1 MASNTADIL
10 KLLSDTR
17 FFNTSRQTSVVFS
30 NGSSITFN
38 ETRSTNLL
46 EIDGHRYS
54 LDDPNAV
61 VNMPQS
67 TRETFWSIC
76 SDKAKDSELYR
87 TYARAI
93 LVKNDISLDRF
104 SSEKVK
110 LAIINNAS
118 DFAKLISSCKQYGHT
133 DALQDL
139 QNWEEDQLV
148 TLVKKA
154 SNIKELVKI
163 FNQLGYKS
171 PLTTLKN
178 IEPTYLNILL
188 ENAYNAGEC
197 LKGLI
202 KIGYQ
207 DALTLLL
214 SMETPKLT
222 NLLNNHYNSLEVIKG
237 FAKLGYQNAFNK
249 FIELTPE
256 QNNVFVNNHYNCFEV
271 IKGFAK
277 LGYQNAFNKF
287 LALTPE
293 QNNVLVNN
301 HYNCFEVMKSLLK
314 LGHRDPFVT
323 FFSIE
328 PQNRQLILD
337 NHYNSFELINFFQ
350 KINYSNPLQTFFDLD
365 PTTRHLYLNNTYA
378 AKEIMSAFYK
388 QGKNDPLSY
397 LKKLGNDAFIT
408 MANSQYE
415 YISRIKRGVN
425 LELEFLPA
433 VLVDNEFSS
442 ALKAFIK
449 MLDKQE
455 SNTSLLEAL
464 NVDNKQLE
472 QFRDSYNQKIVN
484 KPVRLDGDLFDLDTL
499 TSLRVDK
506 KGYRANPLTQEKFL
520 LSDLQPA
527 KDVQRK
533 ISEVI
538 EHAQL
543 EQSRNQS
550 FTL

>member
-1 MASNTADIL
+1 MATNTADIL

-38 ETRSTNLL
+38 ENRSTNLL

-87 TYARAI
+87 SYARAI
-93 LVKNDISLDRF
+93 LVKNNISLDRF
-104 SSEKVK
+104 NSEKVK

-118 DFAKLISSCKQYGHT
+118 DFAKLISSCKQHGHA

-139 QNWEEDQLV
+139 QDWEEDQLV

-178 IEPTYLNILL
+178 IEPTYLNTLL

-207 DALTLLL
+207 DALPLLL
-214 SMETPKLT
+214 SIEASKLT
-222 NLLNNHYNSLEVIKG
+222 DLLNNYYNSLEVIKG
-237 FAKLGYQNAFNK
+237 FAKLGYQNAFTK
-249 FIELTPE
+249 FI
-256 QNNVFVNNHYNCFEV
+256 
-271 IKGFAK
+271 
-277 LGYQNAFNKF
+277 
-287 LALTPE
+287 ALTPE

-323 FFSIE
+323 FFSID
-328 PQNRQLILD
+328 PQNRQLIID
-337 NHYNSFELINFFQ
+337 NHYSSFELINFFQ
-350 KINYSNPLQTFFDLD
+350 KIKYLNPLQTFLDLD
-365 PTTRHLYLNNTYA
+365 PTTRHLYLDNTYA
-378 AKEIMSAFYK
+378 AKEIMLALYK

-415 YISRIKRGVN
+415 YTSRIQRGVN

-433 VLVDNEFSS
+433 VLVNNEFSP
-442 ALKAFIK
+442 ALKSFINI
-449 MLDKQE
+449 LDKQE
-455 SNTSLLEAL
+455 SNTSLLAAL
-464 NVDNKQLE
+464 NIDNKQLE
-472 QFRDSYNQKIVN
+472 QFRDSYNHKIVN
-484 KPVRLDGDLFDLDTL
+484 KPVRVDGDLFDLDTL
-499 TSLRVDK
+499 TNLKVDK
-506 KGYRANPLTQEKFL
+506 EGYRTNPLTQEKFL

-533 ISEVI
+533 LSEII
-538 EHAQL
+538 ENAQV
-543 EQSRNQS
+543 EKARNQS
-550 FTL
+550 SFTL

>member
-1 MASNTADIL
+1 MATNTADIL

-17 FFNTSRQTSVVFS
+17 FFNSSRQTSVVFS

-61 VNMPQS
+61 VNMSQS

-93 LVKNDISLDRF
+93 LLKSNISLDRF
-104 SSEKVK
+104 NSEKVK

-118 DFAKLISSCKQYGHT
+118 DFAKLITSCKQYGHA

-163 FNQLGYKS
+163 FNLLGYKS

-207 DALTLLL
+207 DALALLL

-222 NLLNNHYNSLEVIKG
+222 NILNNYYNSLEVIKG

-249 FIELTPE
+249 FI
-256 QNNVFVNNHYNCFEV
+256 
-271 IKGFAK
+271 
-277 LGYQNAFNKF
+277 
-287 LALTPE
+287 ALTPE
-293 QNNVLVNN
+293 QNNLLINN
-301 HYNCFEVMKSLLK
+301 YYNCFEVMKSLLK
-314 LGHRDPFVT
+314 LGHRDPFIT
-323 FFSIE
+323 FFSID
-328 PQNRQLILD
+328 PQNRQLIID
-337 NHYNSFELINFFQ
+337 NHYNSFELIHFFQ

-378 AKEIMSAFYK
+378 AKEIMLASYK
-388 QGKNDPLSY
+388 QGKSDPLSY

-415 YISRIKRGVN
+415 YVSRIQRGVN
-425 LELEFLPA
+425 LELEFLPT
-433 VLVDNEFSS
+433 VLVNNEFSS
-442 ALKAFIK
+442 SLKAFLELIK
-449 MLDKQE
+449 KRE
-455 SNTSLLEAL
+455 SNTSLLAEL
-464 NVDNKQLE
+464 NVDEKQLE
-472 QFRDSYNQKIVN
+472 QFKDSYTQKLVN
-484 KPVRLDGDLFDLDTL
+484 KPVRLEGDLFDLDTL
-499 TSLRVDK
+499 LNLKVDK
-506 KGYRANPLTQEKFL
+506 KGYRTNPLTQEKFL

-527 KDVQRK
+527 KDVHRK
-533 ISEVI
+533 LSELI
-538 EHAQL
+538 ENAQL
-543 EQSRNQS
+543 EQSRERS
-550 FTL
+550 LYTL

>member
-1 MASNTADIL
+1 MSTSTDEIL
-10 KLLSDTR
+10 KLLSAAR
-17 FFNTSRQTSVVFS
+17 FFNSPRQTSVVFS
-30 NGSSITFN
+30 NGSSITIN
-38 ETRSTNLL
+38 ETHSTNLL
-46 EIDGHRYS
+46 EINGHQYS

-61 VNMPQS
+61 ANMPQS

-93 LVKNDISLDRF
+93 LLKDNIALDRF
-104 SSEKVK
+104 DSEKVK
-110 LAIINNAS
+110 LAILNNAA
-118 DFAKLISSCKQYGHT
+118 DFAKLIASCKQYGHP

-139 QNWEEDQLV
+139 QTWDENQFEM
-148 TLVKKA
+148 LVKKA
-154 SNIKELVKI
+154 NNIKELVKI
-163 FNQLGYKS
+163 LKQLGYKA

-202 KIGYQ
+202 KMGYQ
-207 DALTLLL
+207 DALALLL
-214 SMETPKLT
+214 SLETPKLI
-222 NLLNNHYNSLEVIKG
+222 NLFNNHYNSLEVIKG
-237 FAKLGYQNAFNK
+237 FAKLGYQHAFK
-249 FIELTPE
+249 KLIALPSE
-256 QNNVFVNNHYNCFEV
+256 QNNLLINNYYNCFE
-271 IKGFAK
+271 
-277 LGYQNAFNKF
+277 
-287 LALTPE
+287 T
-293 QNNVLVNN
+293 
-301 HYNCFEVMKSLLK
+301 MKSLLK
-314 LGHRDPFVT
+314 LGYQDPCTT
-323 FFSIE
+323 FFSIDS
-328 PQNRQLILD
+328 QNRQQIID

-350 KINYSNPLQTFFDLD
+350 KINYSNPLQTFLDLD
-365 PTTRHLYLNNTYA
+365 PATRHLYLNNTYA
-378 AKEIMSAFYK
+378 AKEIMWALYR

-415 YISRIKRGVN
+415 YVSRIKRGVN

-433 VLVDNEFSS
+433 VLVNNEFSP

-464 NVDNKQLE
+464 NIDNKHLE
-472 QFRDSYNQKIVN
+472 PFRDSYNQKVVN

-499 TSLRVDK
+499 TNLKASK
-506 KGYRANPLTQEKFL
+506 EGYRVNPLTQEKFL

-527 KDVQRK
+527 KDVQRRLSEIIENAQVEQARK
-533 ISEVI
+533 QNPIS
-538 EHAQL
+538 L
-543 EQSRNQS
+543 
-550 FTL
+550 